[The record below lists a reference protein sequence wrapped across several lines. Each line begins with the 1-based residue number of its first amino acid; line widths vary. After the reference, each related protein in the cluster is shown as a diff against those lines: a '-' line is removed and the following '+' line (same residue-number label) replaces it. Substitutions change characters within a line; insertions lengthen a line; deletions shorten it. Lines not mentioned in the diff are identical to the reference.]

1 MIVLKKGGGSMYL
14 KRKIDEYLLEW
25 KKNEERL
32 PLIIKGARQIGKTE
46 SINHFAEQN
55 YSNIV
60 SINFVLEPK
69 YKTILSDGYAVED
82 IIKNISMIDTSKR
95 FIAGDTVIIFD
106 ELQEF
111 PDIATALKS
120 FRIDGRFDVICSGS
134 LLGINYRKI
143 HSNSVGYKTD
153 YEMFSMDFEEFLW
166 AKGYS
171 EKHIEDILKHMQTGT
186 PFSETELSVYKKL
199 FLEYCVLGGMPA
211 VVKVYIERNLFTDTL
226 EIQRQIQ
233 MDYEEDI
240 RKYAEGLDQTKIV
253 SVYRNVPVRINNM
266 TAPAR
271 IAQNRLTPAKL
282 QN

>member
-82 IIKNISMIDTSKR
+82 IIKNISMIDTSKK

-120 FRIDGRFDVICSGS
+120 FRIDGRFDVICSCLES
-134 LLGINYRKI
+134 I
-143 HSNSVGYKTD
+143 T
-153 YEMFSMDFEEFLW
+153 
-166 AKGYS
+166 
-171 EKHIEDILKHMQTGT
+171 EKFIVTVWDIKQIMKCFRWILKNFCGQ
-186 PFSETELSVYKKL
+186 K
-199 FLEYCVLGGMPA
+199 
-211 VVKVYIERNLFTDTL
+211 DT
-226 EIQRQIQ
+226 QRST
-233 MDYEEDI
+233 
-240 RKYAEGLDQTKIV
+240 LKI
-253 SVYRNVPVRINNM
+253 S
-266 TAPAR
+266 
-271 IAQNRLTPAKL
+271 
-282 QN
+282 